1 MCNPF
6 TIISIM
12 SKKTRGIGIN
22 GNLPWNIPEDLQF
35 FKKITSQKID
45 NKQNVVIMG
54 RKTYESIGKPLPN
67 RLNICITSIPEKYTN
82 INEKIIFVA
91 SFQHALDYLN
101 TYKGNIFV
109 IGGEQIYI
117 EAIKHPLCVKLIINK
132 IEDEDEQ
139 SIYYNKQYDTFFP
152 IIDENIYSLDRTET
166 LIKNVVTTFIFGKI

>member
-1 MCNPF
+1 
-6 TIISIM
+6 
-12 SKKTRGIGIN
+12 
-22 GNLPWNIPEDLQF
+22 
-35 FKKITSQKID
+35 
-45 NKQNVVIMG
+45 MG